1 MLPPSVNRH
10 MWMSKSIGIRDVNRS
25 SSESESR
32 RRPRVLAVDAAMD
45 CTALQ
50 IPTTAAKTIPVAAA
64 ACPVRLRPTRSRTRL
79 SIMRR
84 RRTNP
89 FTDDADGGIMVMDES
104 VLCVRGA
111 IQRQRDLSVSA
122 LREFTEQVQAR
133 FRS

>member
-1 MLPPSVNRH
+1 
-10 MWMSKSIGIRDVNRS
+10 
-25 SSESESR
+25 
-32 RRPRVLAVDAAMD
+32 MD
-45 CTALQ
+45 WTALT

-64 ACPVRLRPTRSRTRL
+64 ARPVRLRPTRSRTRR

-89 FTDDADGGIMVMDES
+89 FTDDADGGMVVIDGSVVVIAGS

-111 IQRQRDLSVSA
+111 IQWQRVISDSA

-133 FRS
+133 FSS